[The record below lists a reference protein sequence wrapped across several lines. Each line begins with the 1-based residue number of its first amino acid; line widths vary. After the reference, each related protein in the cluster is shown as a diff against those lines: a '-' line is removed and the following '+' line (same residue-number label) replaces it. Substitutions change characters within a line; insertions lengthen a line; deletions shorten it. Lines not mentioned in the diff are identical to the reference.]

1 MKRYSCKLVALIFV
15 GVLCFF
21 SSCSKETYSSDEPIE
36 GETGSASVVWD
47 NSSYNVSYLM
57 DISVAISAPSND
69 KGFYINFALENSE
82 HPTKVLSLRC
92 NNYLYGEKVDL
103 TTNKYSANIE
113 FKDGQKTYQV
123 DGGSSRV
130 KAGSYYRLT
139 RKGNHIELVIDLAYS
154 GDNGYEHTLKVKYG
168 GELPN
173 EKYLPTEN
181 WQNEP
186 YPHYSFT
193 YDEAQYNYWSFV
205 NFASAPFSCDIV
217 NKSSRGYLVV
227 WPNNFKY
234 GEKVDLS
241 KTFTE
246 IRLDLSKEIGD
257 SGKYE
262 NEQHDWYGDA
272 ILEGSY
278 LYIIKGESSQYEATL
293 DARCKDE
300 DGTIHHIQ
308 AEYNIYK

>member
-1 MKRYSCKLVALIFV
+1 MKRYSINFLALMFV
-15 GVLCFF
+15 GVLCFL
-21 SSCSKETYSSDEPIE
+21 SSCSKESLD
-36 GETGSASVVWD
+36 GESRSAAVVWD
-47 NSSYNVSYLM
+47 KTSYNVSYVEVGSPYTSCP
-57 DISVAISAPSND
+57 ITD
-69 KGFYINFALENSE
+69 KYFILDFALEDSE
-82 HPTKVLSLRC
+82 NPQKQLSFSC
-92 NNYLYGEKVDL
+92 TNYIYGEKVDL
-103 TTNKYSANIE
+103 TTNKYSSQIN
-113 FKDGQKTYQV
+113 FKDGQKTYWMK
-123 DGGSSRV
+123 GGDSNV
-130 KAGSYYRLT
+130 KAGSYYKLT
-139 RKGNHIELVIDLAYS
+139 RKGNHIELTIDLVYS
-154 GDNGYEHTLKVKYG
+154 GDHGYEHTLKVRYS
-168 GELPN
+168 GELPEN
-173 EKYLPTEN
+173 NYFPSEN

-205 NFASAPFSCDIV
+205 DFASAPFSCDIV

-246 IRLDLSKEIGD
+246 IRLDLSNEIGD

-300 DGTIHHIQ
+300 DGTVHHIQ
-308 AEYNIYK
+308 AEYNVFR

>member
-1 MKRYSCKLVALIFV
+1 MKRLRINFLALLFI
-15 GVLCFF
+15 GVLCFL
-21 SSCSKETYSSDEPIE
+21 SSCSKESLD
-36 GETGSASVVWD
+36 GESGSAAVVWD
-47 NSSYNVSYLM
+47 KTSYNVSYVEVG
-57 DISVAISAPSND
+57 SPYTSFPVTD
-69 KGFYINFALENSE
+69 KYFILDFALEDSE
-82 HPTKVLSLRC
+82 NPQKQLSFSC
-92 NNYLYGEKVDL
+92 ANYIYGEKVDL
-103 TTNKYSANIE
+103 TTGKYSSQID
-113 FKDGQKTYQV
+113 FKDGQKTYWMK
-123 DGGSSRV
+123 GGDSNV
-130 KAGSYYRLT
+130 KAGSYYKLT
-139 RKGNHIELVIDLAYS
+139 RKGNHIELTIDLVYS
-154 GDNGYEHTLKVKYG
+154 GDHGYEHTLKVRYS
-168 GELPN
+168 GELPEN
-173 EKYLPTEN
+173 NYFPSEN

-205 NFASAPFSCDIV
+205 DFASAPFSCDIV

-246 IRLDLSKEIGD
+246 IRLDLSNEIGD

-308 AEYNIYK
+308 AEYNVYK

>member
-1 MKRYSCKLVALIFV
+1 MKRLRINFLALLFI
-15 GVLCFF
+15 GVLCIL
-21 SSCSKETYSSDEPIE
+21 SSCSKESLD
-36 GETGSASVVWD
+36 GESGSAAVVWD
-47 NSSYNVSYLM
+47 KTSYNVSYVEVG
-57 DISVAISAPSND
+57 SPYTSFPVTD
-69 KGFYINFALENSE
+69 KYFILDFALEDSE
-82 HPTKVLSLRC
+82 NPQKQLSFSC
-92 NNYLYGEKVDL
+92 TNYIYGEKVDL
-103 TTNKYSANIE
+103 TTNKYSSQIN
-113 FKDGQKTYQV
+113 FKDGQKTYWMK
-123 DGGSSRV
+123 GGDSNV
-130 KAGSYYRLT
+130 KAGSYYKLT
-139 RKGNHIELVIDLAYS
+139 RKGNHIELTIDLVYS
-154 GDNGYEHTLKVKYG
+154 GDHGYEHTLKVRYS
-168 GELPN
+168 GELPEN
-173 EKYLPTEN
+173 NYFPSEN

-246 IRLDLSKEIGD
+246 IRLDLSNEIGD

-300 DGTIHHIQ
+300 DGTVHHIQ
-308 AEYNIYK
+308 AEYNVFK

>member
-1 MKRYSCKLVALIFV
+1 MKRLRINFLALILI
-15 GVLCFF
+15 GVLCFL
-21 SSCSKETYSSDEPIE
+21 SSCSKESLD
-36 GETGSASVVWD
+36 GESGSAAVVWD
-47 NSSYNVSYLM
+47 KTSYNVSYVEVG
-57 DISVAISAPSND
+57 SPYTSFPVTD
-69 KGFYINFALENSE
+69 KYFILDFALEDSE
-82 HPTKVLSLRC
+82 NPQKQLSFSC
-92 NNYLYGEKVDL
+92 TNYIYGEKVDL
-103 TTNKYSANIE
+103 TTGKYSSQID
-113 FKDGQKTYQV
+113 FKDGQKTYWMK
-123 DGGSSRV
+123 GGDSNV
-130 KAGSYYRLT
+130 KAGSYYKLT
-139 RKGNHIELVIDLAYS
+139 RKGNHIELTIDLVYS
-154 GDNGYEHTLKVKYG
+154 GDHGYEHTLKVRYS
-168 GELPN
+168 GELPEN
-173 EKYLPTEN
+173 NYFPSEN

-246 IRLDLSKEIGD
+246 IRLDLSNEIGD

>member
-1 MKRYSCKLVALIFV
+1 MKRLRINFLALLFI
-15 GVLCFF
+15 GVLCIL
-21 SSCSKETYSSDEPIE
+21 SSCSKESLD
-36 GETGSASVVWD
+36 GESGSAAVVWD
-47 NSSYNVSYLM
+47 KTSYNVSYVEVGSLYT
-57 DISVAISAPSND
+57 SFPVTD
-69 KGFYINFALENSE
+69 KYFILDFALEDSE
-82 HPTKVLSLRC
+82 NPQKQLSFSC
-92 NNYLYGEKVDL
+92 TNYIYGEKVDL
-103 TTNKYSANIE
+103 TTNKYSSQIN
-113 FKDGQKTYQV
+113 FKDGQKTYRMK
-123 DGGSSRV
+123 GGDSNV
-130 KAGSYYRLT
+130 KAGSYYKLT
-139 RKGNHIELVIDLAYS
+139 RKGNHIELTIDLVYS
-154 GDNGYEHTLKVKYG
+154 GNHGYEHTLKVRYS
-168 GELPN
+168 GELPEN
-173 EKYLPTEN
+173 NYFPSEN

-246 IRLDLSKEIGD
+246 IRLDLSNEIGD
-257 SGKYE
+257 SDKYE

-308 AEYNIYK
+308 AEYNVYK

>member
-1 MKRYSCKLVALIFV
+1 MKRLRINFLALLFI
-15 GVLCFF
+15 GVLCIL
-21 SSCSKETYSSDEPIE
+21 SSCSKESLD
-36 GETGSASVVWD
+36 GESGSAAVVWD
-47 NSSYNVSYLM
+47 KTSYNVSYVEVV
-57 DISVAISAPSND
+57 SPYTSFPVTD
-69 KGFYINFALENSE
+69 KYFILDFALEDSE
-82 HPTKVLSLRC
+82 SPQKQLSFSC
-92 NNYLYGEKVDL
+92 TNYIYGEKVDL
-103 TTNKYSANIE
+103 TTGKYSSQID
-113 FKDGQKTYQV
+113 FKDGQKTYWMK
-123 DGGSSRV
+123 GGDSNV
-130 KAGSYYRLT
+130 KAGSYYKLT
-139 RKGNHIELVIDLAYS
+139 RKGNHIELTIDLVYS
-154 GDNGYEHTLKVKYG
+154 GDHGYEHTLKVRYS
-168 GELPN
+168 GELPEN
-173 EKYLPTEN
+173 NYFPSEN

-246 IRLDLSKEIGD
+246 IRLDLSNEIGD

>member
-1 MKRYSCKLVALIFV
+1 MKRLRINFLALLFI
-15 GVLCFF
+15 GVLCIL
-21 SSCSKETYSSDEPIE
+21 SSCSKESLD
-36 GETGSASVVWD
+36 GESESAAVVWD
-47 NSSYNVSYLM
+47 KTSYNVSYVEVGSLYT
-57 DISVAISAPSND
+57 SFPVTD
-69 KGFYINFALENSE
+69 KYFILDFALEDSE
-82 HPTKVLSLRC
+82 NPQKQLSFSC
-92 NNYLYGEKVDL
+92 TNYIYGENVDL
-103 TTNKYSANIE
+103 TTNKYSSQIN
-113 FKDGQKTYQV
+113 FKDGQKTYRMK
-123 DGGSSRV
+123 GGDSNV
-130 KAGSYYRLT
+130 KAGSYYKLT
-139 RKGNHIELVIDLAYS
+139 RKGNHIELTIDLVYS
-154 GDNGYEHTLKVKYG
+154 GDHGYEHTLKVRYS
-168 GELPN
+168 GELPEN
-173 EKYLPTEN
+173 NYFPSEN

-193 YDEAQYNYWSFV
+193 YDKAQYNYWSFV

-246 IRLDLSKEIGD
+246 IRLDLSNEIGD

-293 DARCKDE
+293 DAKCKDE

-308 AEYNIYK
+308 AEYNVYK

>member
-1 MKRYSCKLVALIFV
+1 MKRLRINFLALLFI
-15 GVLCFF
+15 GVLCIL
-21 SSCSKETYSSDEPIE
+21 SSCSKESLD
-36 GETGSASVVWD
+36 GESGSAAVVWD
-47 NSSYNVSYLM
+47 KTSYNVSYVEVGSLYT
-57 DISVAISAPSND
+57 SFPVTD
-69 KGFYINFALENSE
+69 KYFILDFALEDSE
-82 HPTKVLSLRC
+82 NPQKQLSFSC
-92 NNYLYGEKVDL
+92 TNYIYGEKVDL
-103 TTNKYSANIE
+103 TTGKYSSQID
-113 FKDGQKTYQV
+113 FKDGQKTYWMK
-123 DGGSSRV
+123 GGDSNV
-130 KAGSYYRLT
+130 KAGSYYKLT
-139 RKGNHIELVIDLAYS
+139 RKGNHIELTIDLVYS
-154 GDNGYEHTLKVKYG
+154 GDHGYEHTLKVRYS
-168 GELPN
+168 GELPEN
-173 EKYLPTEN
+173 NYFPSEN

-246 IRLDLSKEIGD
+246 IRLDLSNEIGD

-308 AEYNIYK
+308 AEYNVYK

>member
-1 MKRYSCKLVALIFV
+1 MKRLRINFLALIFI
-15 GVLCFF
+15 GVLCIL
-21 SSCSKETYSSDEPIE
+21 SSCSKESLD
-36 GETGSASVVWD
+36 GESGSAAVVWD
-47 NSSYNVSYLM
+47 KTSYNVSYVEVG
-57 DISVAISAPSND
+57 SPYTSFPVTD
-69 KGFYINFALENSE
+69 KYFILDFALEDSE
-82 HPTKVLSLRC
+82 NPQKQLSFSC
-92 NNYLYGEKVDL
+92 TNYIYGEKVDL
-103 TTNKYSANIE
+103 TTNKYSSQIN
-113 FKDGQKTYQV
+113 FKDGQKTYWMK
-123 DGGSSRV
+123 GGDSNV
-130 KAGSYYRLT
+130 KAGSYYKLT
-139 RKGNHIELVIDLAYS
+139 RKGNHIELTIDLVYS
-154 GDNGYEHTLKVKYG
+154 GDHGYEHTLKVRYS
-168 GELPN
+168 GELPEN
-173 EKYLPTEN
+173 NYFPSEN

-246 IRLDLSKEIGD
+246 IRLDLSNEIGD

-300 DGTIHHIQ
+300 DGTVHHIQ
-308 AEYNIYK
+308 AEYNVFK